1 MIYIIK
7 SGEWYKIGYAANLL
21 KRVTQYGTYNPDV
34 EFIAYGEGD
43 EKIESEI
50 HSILKESKHK
60 YRMEWFLASEEQINF
75 IINKYNLQNASEYNK
90 SIFFTTYQEKKQIA
104 CNNMTEETRM
114 KLSEAARRRK
124 PCAKGNTIACAKRR
138 IGIVLPNR
146 SKAILQYSLNGEFI
160 AEHSTAANAARAIGK
175 SYSMSAHIADC
186 CRGKRYTAGG
196 YKWIWKNNS

>member
-75 IINKYNLQNASEYNK
+75 IINKYNLQSAAEYNK
-90 SIFFTTYQEKKQIA
+90 SIFFTTYQEKRQIA

-114 KLSEAARRRK
+114 KLSEAA
-124 PCAKGNTIACAKRR
+124 
-138 IGIVLPNR
+138 
-146 SKAILQYSLNGEFI
+146 
-160 AEHSTAANAARAIGK
+160 NAARAIGK
-175 SYSMSAHIADC
+175 SYSMSSHIADC

-196 YKWIWKNNS
+196 YKWTWKNNS